1 MSIADELAKLVAL
14 QKQGVLSEGEFETA
28 KVRLLGP
35 PTPSRLPVPPS
46 VPSVQAR
53 AAPTTVPFAPIN
65 VAKKPRS
72 TRSNWIVG
80 ILCVVV
86 AVGIAIAIPVAIHDF
101 KASQCASSG
110 KDCPG
115 IPGSGGVTLSQLES
129 SVSSQVTGPAPSGFG
144 VTGVS
149 SVVCNPPTSWSPG
162 QTFTCFVYNSSG
174 TGLGEYTGT
183 VEPSDSSGDQRWNG
197 EWLPSGG

>member
-1 MSIADELAKLVAL
+1 MSTADELIKLDALRQSGALSQEEFDAAKAKL
-14 QKQGVLSEGEFETA
+14 LST
-28 KVRLLGP
+28 
-35 PTPSRLPVPPS
+35 PTPSTLPVPPS
-46 VPSVQAR
+46 VPNVQAPADPR
-53 AAPTTVPFAPIN
+53 TPPSAPIN
-65 VAKKPRS
+65 VAKKPMS
-72 TRSNWIVG
+72 SKSKWIVG

-110 KDCPG
+110 NDCPG
-115 IPGSGGVTLSQLES
+115 IPSSGGMTIASLQSSAMSQI
-129 SVSSQVTGPAPSGFG
+129 TGPAPSGFA

-149 SVVCNPPTSWSPG
+149 SVVCNPPSSWTPG

-183 VEPSDSSGDQRWNG
+183 VEPNDSSGDQQWNA

>member
-1 MSIADELAKLVAL
+1 MTYDELRKLGEL
-14 QKQGVLSEGEFETA
+14 RDSGVLSEAEFEAA
-28 KVRLLGP
+28 KARLLSR
-35 PTPSRLPVPPS
+35 PTPSTLSVPPS
-46 VPSVQAR
+46 VPSVQVP
-53 AAPTTVPFAPIN
+53 AAPTSVLSVPIN
-65 VAKKPRS
+65 VARKPRS

-80 ILCVVV
+80 ILCVMV

-149 SVVCNPPTSWSPG
+149 SVVCNPPTSWSPE